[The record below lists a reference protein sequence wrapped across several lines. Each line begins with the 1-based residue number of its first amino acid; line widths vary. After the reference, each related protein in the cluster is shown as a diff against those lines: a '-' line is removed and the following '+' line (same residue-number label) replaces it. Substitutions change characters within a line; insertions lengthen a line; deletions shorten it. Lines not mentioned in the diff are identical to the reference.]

1 MNRERTT
8 IVLVDDHELLLDGIS
23 SILEDRPQV
32 AVLGKATSA
41 EEALPLIARLQP
53 DLVLTDISM
62 GQQSG
67 LWLTKTLGE
76 QFPLIRVIVLS
87 MHESTQ
93 HISSLLE
100 AGARGYLL
108 KNVKP
113 EELLTAIDHVMK
125 GEQYLQ
131 RSIEVAYQRNVRQ
144 QQAAGAE
151 SRLTPREVEIIRLI
165 VQGLSTPEISKTL
178 FISEFT
184 VETHRKNIGRKT
196 GARTPLTL
204 IKYAQQTGIV

>member
-32 AVLGKATSA
+32 SVLGKATSA

-76 QFPLIRVIVLS
+76 RFPLIRVIVLS

-113 EELLTAIDHVMK
+113 EELLTAIDRVMK

-131 RSIEVAYQRNVRQ
+131 RSIEVAYQRSVRQ

-204 IKYAQQTGIV
+204 IKYAQQNGMV

>member
-41 EEALPLIARLQP
+41 EDALPLIARLQP

-113 EELLTAIDHVMK
+113 EELLTAIDRVMK

-131 RSIEVAYQRNVRQ
+131 RSIEVAYQRSVRQ

-204 IKYAQQTGIV
+204 IKYAQQNGIV

>member
-1 MNRERTT
+1 MSAEKTT
-8 IVLVDDHELLLDGIS
+8 IVLVDDHEILLDGIGS
-23 SILEDRPQV
+23 LLEANAELEIV
-32 AVLGKATSA
+32 GKATSA
-41 EEALPLIARLQP
+41 EEALPLIAKLQP
-53 DLVLTDISM
+53 DLVLTDISL
-62 GQQSG
+62 GRQSG
-67 LWLTKTLGE
+67 LWLTQTLSE
-76 QFPLIRVIVLS
+76 QFPLIKVIVLS

-108 KNVKP
+108 KNVKQ
-113 EELLTAIDHVMK
+113 EELFTAIGRVLK

-131 RSIEVAYQRNVRQ
+131 RSIEEAYQRSLRQ

-165 VQGLSTPEISKTL
+165 VQGLSTPEISRKL

-196 GARTPLTL
+196 GAKTPLSL
-204 IKYAQQTGIV
+204 IKYAQQNGLV